1 MEKSFCEDCAELD
14 GIVCKKCGLAY
25 HLVTDCPEGFTQEE
39 VNHAASHVKVKL
51 GARAESSKPRKLRTT
66 PQNPEKISIIQ
77 ELAEFLTEKGYK
89 NVEITN
95 ESKLIEFNFGKNCY
109 KLDLICKRKPKN

>member
-1 MEKSFCEDCAELD
+1 MEKSFCEDCAELN
-14 GIVCKKCGLAY
+14 GIICKKCGITLPFI
-25 HLVTDCPEGFTQEE
+25 TDCPEGFTQEE
-39 VNHAASHVKVKL
+39 IEKAATPVKIKM
-51 GARAESSKPRKLRTT
+51 GARAENSKPRKPRTP

-77 ELAEFLTEKGYK
+77 ELAEFLTGKGYK

-95 ESKLIEFNFGKNCY
+95 KSKLIEFNFGENAY

>member
-1 MEKSFCEDCAELD
+1 MEKSFCEDCAELQ
-14 GIVCKKCGLAY
+14 GIICKKCGLAY
-25 HLVTDCPEGFTQEE
+25 HLVTDCPEGFTQDE
-39 VNHAASHVKVKL
+39 VNHAATPVKVKL
-51 GARAESSKPRKLRTT
+51 GARAESSKSRKPHTT

-95 ESKLIEFNFGKNCY
+95 KSKLIEFNFNGNCY

>member
-1 MEKSFCEDCAELD
+1 MEKSFCEDCAELN
-14 GIVCKKCGLAY
+14 GIICKKCGITLPFI
-25 HLVTDCPEGFTQEE
+25 TDCPEGFTQEE
-39 VNHAASHVKVKL
+39 IEKAATPVKVKM
-51 GARAESSKPRKLRTT
+51 GARAENSKPRKPRTP

-95 ESKLIEFNFGKNCY
+95 KSKLIEFNFGENAY
-109 KLDLICKRKPKN
+109 KLDLICRRKPKN

>member
-1 MEKSFCEDCAELD
+1 MEKSFCEDCAELE
-14 GIVCKKCGLAY
+14 GTTCKKRGLAY
-25 HLVTDCPEGFTQEE
+25 NLLMNCPEGFTQEE
-39 VNHAASHVKVKL
+39 VNHVATPVKVKL
-51 GARAESSKPRKLRTT
+51 GARAESSKPRKPRTM
-66 PQNPEKISIIQ
+66 PQNPEKICIIQ

-95 ESKLIEFNFGKNCY
+95 ESKLIEFNFNGNCY

>member
-1 MEKSFCEDCAELD
+1 MRACLSSSN
-14 GIVCKKCGLAY
+14 GLPGRLY
-25 HLVTDCPEGFTQEE
+25 TRGSESSGNP
-39 VNHAASHVKVKL
+39 VKIKL
-51 GARAESSKPRKLRTT
+51 GARAESSKPRKPRTT

-109 KLDLICKRKPKN
+109 KLDLICKRQPKN